1 MAAQV
6 DFFQERLRQ
15 RGFRMTSERRA
26 ILERVVRSQG
36 HFDADSLLRSLHADG
51 QSVSRATVY
60 RTIGHLVD
68 AGLLRKYDLG
78 DRHTQYEPAVG
89 REHHEHMIC
98 VVCGEI
104 SEFVE
109 KRIEILQDE
118 VCREHG
124 FRPLSHTLHIHG
136 LCARCDRSQVRGD
149 VHDPEDP
156 VPVVWRKQA
165 ARG

>member
-6 DFFQERLRQ
+6 DFFQERLRR
-15 RGFRMTSERRA
+15 RGFRMTAERRA
-26 ILERVVRSQG
+26 ILERVVRSSG
-36 HFDADSLLRSLHADG
+36 HFDADSLLRSLRADG
-51 QSVSRATVY
+51 ESVSRATVY

-89 REHHEHMIC
+89 KEHHEHMIC

-104 SEFVE
+104 LEFVE
-109 KRIEILQDE
+109 KRIETLQDE
-118 VCREHG
+118 VCRRHD

-136 LCARCDRSQVRGD
+136 ICAKCDRRQERGD
-149 VHDPEDP
+149 VHDPADP
-156 VPVVWRKQA
+156 VPAV
-165 ARG
+165 

>member
-1 MAAQV
+1 MAAHL
-6 DFFQERLRQ
+6 DAFQDRLRR
-15 RGFRMTSERRA
+15 RGFRMTAERRA
-26 ILERVVRSQG
+26 ILDRVARSSG
-36 HFDADSLLRSLHADG
+36 HFDAESLLHGLHAEG
-51 QSVSRATVY
+51 VSVSRATVY

-98 VVCGEI
+98 VVCGSI
-104 SEFVE
+104 LEFVE
-109 KRIEILQDE
+109 KGIEELQDE
-118 VCREHG
+118 VCRRHG

-136 LCARCDRSQVRGD
+136 ICERCDRRQTRGD

-156 VPVVWRKQA
+156 VPAVWRPQA